1 MTVHGTAVLDRN
13 DEDYEMSVI
22 DGQDNPVLAD
32 PAGIKRDFFMALEF
46 FYEQPR
52 FSLLGE
58 IV

>member
-1 MTVHGTAVLDRN
+1 MTVHGTAVLNRN
-13 DEDYEMSVI
+13 DEDDEMSVI

-32 PAGIKRDFFMALEF
+32 PVGIKRDFFMTLEF

-52 FSLLGE
+52 LGLLGE